1 MKAIDHAA
9 TTLPVII
16 EPVPKDAQKVI
27 AIVGRML
34 TSLERAQK
42 SWYGVTP
49 ALPLTDAER
58 SLLARV
64 NRSELVHLRY
74 VIQGIAES
82 VAKQAAVLV
91 GVIDAAMAN
100 AK

>member
-1 MKAIDHAA
+1 
-9 TTLPVII
+9 
-16 EPVPKDAQKVI
+16 
-27 AIVGRML
+27 
-34 TSLERAQK
+34 
-42 SWYGVTP
+42 
-49 ALPLTDAER
+49 
-58 SLLARV
+58 LLARV

>member
-1 MKAIDHAA
+1 MKAINHAA

-34 TSLERAQK
+34 TSLEGAQK
-42 SWYGVTP
+42 DWYGAKP
-49 ALPLTDAER
+49 GLPLTDTER
-58 SLLARV
+58 ALLARV
-64 NRSELVHLRY
+64 NRSELGHLRY
-74 VIQGIAES
+74 VVQGIAES

-91 GVIDAAMAN
+91 GVIDAAMVN

>member
-1 MKAIDHAA
+1 MKKPSPTA

-34 TSLERAQK
+34 TSLEMAQK
-42 SWYGVTP
+42 NWYGATP
-49 ALPLTDAER
+49 SLPLTDAER
-58 SLLARV
+58 ALMARV
-64 NRSELVHLRY
+64 SHSELGHLRY
-74 VIQGIAES
+74 VVQGIAES
-82 VAKQAAVLV
+82 VTKQAAALM
-91 GVIDAAMAN
+91 GVIDEAMAN

>member
-1 MKAIDHAA
+1 MKAINHADTA
-9 TTLPVII
+9 LPVII
-16 EPVPKDAQKVI
+16 EPVPKDAQKAI

-34 TSLERAQK
+34 TSLEMARK
-42 SWYGVTP
+42 NWYGATP
-49 ALPLTDAER
+49 GLPLTDAER
-58 SLLARV
+58 ALLARV
-64 NRSELVHLRY
+64 NRGELGHLRD
-74 VIQGIAES
+74 VVHGIAES